1 LTKLSFANL
10 EVLYSNKIF
19 YIHMKYNIIVNVT
32 KIINHRSYIDSLII
46 LQTKH
51 IIYLSVGV
59 KQVKWLTRQRTNE
72 TEDPG

>member
-1 LTKLSFANL
+1 
-10 EVLYSNKIF
+10 
-19 YIHMKYNIIVNVT
+19 MKYNIIVNVT